1 MLPAEKALVQR
12 LENEPFVLLGVNSD
26 PADKLPGILA
36 EQGITWPNIAQGST
50 SGPISSAWNVQGWPT
65 CYLID
70 AEGVIRFKGH
80 HFDEQ
85 QVDEL
90 VAATKKAHEPATNEP
105 AKSPEK

>member
-12 LENEPFVLLGVNSD
+12 LESEPFVLLGVNSD
-26 PADKLPGILA
+26 PADKLPGILK

-50 SGPISSAWNVQGWPT
+50 DGPISSAWNVRGWPT

-70 AEGVIRFKGH
+70 AAGVIRFRGH
-80 HFDEQ
+80 HFDEK

-90 VAATKKAHEPATNEP
+90 VAAAKAAATP
-105 AKSPEK
+105 STPEK